1 LRAALYDMPPSVR
14 AGRQWRGHLVHDGGF
29 EPLLPVVAGADLLIR
44 PDLFTRLH
52 ATIGPSRCQAGINV
66 SHMTAAQDDDIPDDE
81 G

>member
-1 LRAALYDMPPSVR
+1 MPPSVR

-29 EPLLPVVAGADLLIR
+29 EPLLPLVAEADLLIR

-66 SHMTAAQDDDIPDDE
+66 CHMTAAQDDDIPDDE